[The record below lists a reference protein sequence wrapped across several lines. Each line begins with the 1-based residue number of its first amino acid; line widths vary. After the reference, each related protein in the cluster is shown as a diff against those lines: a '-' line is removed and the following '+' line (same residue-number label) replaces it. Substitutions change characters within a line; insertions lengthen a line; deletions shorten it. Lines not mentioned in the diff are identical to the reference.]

1 MAAGGVSWGDILPIL
16 SNAGVAGAWV
26 LCWLK
31 GWVVSDRELKRADA
45 ERNEWKEL
53 YFTEREAHE
62 KTREALH
69 VANERG
75 ESTTEAIQL
84 VANVMTAVRAQADH
98 NALPEAQNA
107 RGSGAK
113 TSSRGNRAVRP
124 SG

>member
-1 MAAGGVSWGDILPIL
+1 MAAGGVSWSDILPIL

-45 ERNEWKEL
+45 ERDEWKKL
-53 YFTEREAHE
+53 YTTEREAHE

-69 VANERG
+69 VASERG
-75 ESTTEAIQL
+75 ESTTEALQL
-84 VANVMTAVRAQADH
+84 VASVMTAVRAQADH
-98 NALPEAQNA
+98 NALPEAQSA

-113 TSSRGNRAVRP
+113 AGSRGNRQIHS